1 MLAIIKN
8 LSSLYIYILH
18 IRCGSEPF
26 VDIIAY
32 KNSVG
37 EKGGDKGMESRK
49 TAGRMFISNLSPGI
63 TRIAIR
69 NLKLHER
76 RGRSPFSFFFF
87 PPFSRIII
95 IIIINRENSKDY
107 LKKKRNL
114 LLLSEPDIGAQHVGQ
129 DNLVESEPGASERD
143 QE

>member
-8 LSSLYIYILH
+8 LSSLYIYIYTPYPR
-18 IRCGSEPF
+18 RCGSEPF

-95 IIIINRENSKDY
+95 IIIINREN
-107 LKKKRNL
+107 RI
-114 LLLSEPDIGAQHVGQ
+114 PRII
-129 DNLVESEPGASERD
+129 
-143 QE
+143 